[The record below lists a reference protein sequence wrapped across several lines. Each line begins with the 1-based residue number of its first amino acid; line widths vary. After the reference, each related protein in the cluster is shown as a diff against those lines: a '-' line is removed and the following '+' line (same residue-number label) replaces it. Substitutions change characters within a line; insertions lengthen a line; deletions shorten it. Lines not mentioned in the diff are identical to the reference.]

1 MDASDLCHRI
11 SVLEIFRHGAAV
23 SMNDDPERP
32 ARILI
37 VDDDRTIRELL
48 KENLDRHGFET
59 RVAAN
64 AREADES
71 RREFDAD
78 VIILDV
84 MMPGEDGL
92 SLCRRMSADGGA
104 MILILSALGSSGDR
118 IAGLE
123 IGADAYVAKPCE
135 ARELIAEIRSLLRR
149 KPKSSNQG
157 QPPGSRVEFDGW
169 ILDLLGRYL
178 VNPAG
183 CVVDLSA
190 SEFRLLRALTERPR
204 RVLSRDQLLDAA
216 YPDGAEVFDR
226 AIDVQVSR
234 LRRKLGPA
242 GSRIIRT
249 VFGEGYMFGPRV
261 TRR

>member
-1 MDASDLCHRI
+1 MTTASEVD
-11 SVLEIFRHGAAV
+11 
-23 SMNDDPERP
+23 RP
-32 ARILI
+32 PRILV

-48 KENLDRHGFET
+48 KENLERHGFEVH
-59 RVAAN
+59 VAAN
-64 AREADES
+64 AREAEDAH
-71 RREFDAD
+71 REFAAD

-92 SLCRRMSADGGA
+92 SLCRRLTAQGGP
-104 MILILSALGSSGDR
+104 MILLLSALGSSGDR

-123 IGADAYVAKPCE
+123 IGADAYVTKPCE
-135 ARELIAEIRSLLRR
+135 TRELIAEIRSLLRR
-149 KPKSSNQG
+149 KPQHATLD
-157 QPPGSRVEFDGW
+157 QPEGSRVEFDGW
-169 ILDLLGRYL
+169 ILDLIGRYL
-178 VNPAG
+178 VDPAG
-183 CVVDLSA
+183 RVIDLSA

-234 LRRKLGPA
+234 LRRKLHPA
-242 GSRIIRT
+242 GSQIIRT
-249 VFGEGYMFGPRV
+249 VFSEGYLFSPRV